1 MSLFELQAWL
11 GHRSPQSTQYYAKIS
26 PAKLTQSY
34 KDAAYFRRN
43 LRSIEVL
50 IDGDAVRSAA
60 EVKEPWMYYDL
71 GHGYCTYDFF
81 DRCPHRMVCA
91 KCQYYRPKGSSEA
104 QILEAKKNLLRLR
117 QEIPLRD
124 EEISAIE
131 DGVDAFERL
140 LSKLVDVPTPAG
152 PTPRQLET
160 ASLVRLIPR
169 PPAEK

>member
-1 MSLFELQAWL
+1 M
-11 GHRSPQSTQYYAKIS
+11 
-26 PAKLTQSY
+26 
-34 KDAAYFRRN
+34 
-43 LRSIEVL
+43 
-50 IDGDAVRSAA
+50 
-60 EVKEPWMYYDL
+60 KEPWMYYDL

-104 QILEAKKNLLRLR
+104 QLLEAKRNLLRLR

-124 EEISAIE
+124 DEISAIE

-152 PTPRQLET
+152 PTPRELEAAALVQLMPGP
-160 ASLVRLIPR
+160 A
-169 PPAEK
+169 AEK

>member
-1 MSLFELQAWL
+1 
-11 GHRSPQSTQYYAKIS
+11 
-26 PAKLTQSY
+26 
-34 KDAAYFRRN
+34 
-43 LRSIEVL
+43 
-50 IDGDAVRSAA
+50 
-60 EVKEPWMYYDL
+60 
-71 GHGYCTYDFF
+71 
-81 DRCPHRMVCA
+81 MVCA

-104 QILEAKKNLLRLR
+104 QIVEAKKNLLRLR

-152 PTPRQLET
+152 PTPRQLE
-160 ASLVRLIPR
+160 AAFLVRLIPG